1 MSAGTQAAAA
11 PVAPAPAAVPAAG
24 PAAGPA
30 VVAAQAAPGSVA
42 AVPAPALGISR
53 LLLVVTGAVAAAE
66 LPYWLGWLRS
76 TYPSLELR
84 IAMTASAERFVS
96 RVTLAGHS
104 GAEVLP
110 DRWAEDEVHARHVLW
125 TEWAEAVVVAPATLH
140 FMARLA
146 LGLADSPALLAAQC
160 TTAPVVLLPALPPGG
175 LHSAAYRAHHAA
187 LAARPNVAVL
197 PPRPGLSMTTGR
209 EDAWAPA
216 PLPDALAMVEQC
228 RRELAAAVSAPLPP
242 PASTL

>member
-1 MSAGTQAAAA
+1 MSAGTQAVAT
-11 PVAPAPAAVPAAG
+11 PVAPAPAAAPAAV
-24 PAAGPA
+24 PVADA
-30 VVAAQAAPGSVA
+30 VRAAPGSA
-42 AVPAPALGISR
+42 TAVPAPALGISR

-84 IAMTASAERFVS
+84 IGVTASAERFVS

-110 DRWAEDEVHARHVLW
+110 DRWTEDEVHARHVLW

-216 PLPDALAMVEQC
+216 PLPDALAMVEQR
-228 RRELAAAVSAPLPP
+228 RRELAAAVSVPLPP
-242 PASTL
+242 SASTL

>member
-1 MSAGTQAAAA
+1 MSAGTQAVAT
-11 PVAPAPAAVPAAG
+11 PVVPAPATVPAA
-24 PAAGPA
+24 
-30 VVAAQAAPGSVA
+30 VAAQAAPGSVA

-84 IAMTASAERFVS
+84 IGVTASAERFVS

-216 PLPDALAMVEQC
+216 PLPDALAMVEQR
-228 RRELAAAVSAPLPP
+228 RRELAAAGSVPLPT

>member
-1 MSAGTQAAAA
+1 MSAA
-11 PVAPAPAAVPAAG
+11 VAPAGSGARPVGAG
-24 PAAGPA
+24 VGGLVTAPGA
-30 VVAAQAAPGSVA
+30 VVP
-42 AVPAPALGISR
+42 VPAPPLGISR
-53 LLLVVTGAVAAAE
+53 LLLVVTGAVSAAE

-76 TYPSLELR
+76 AHPDLELR
-84 IAMTASAERFVS
+84 IGMTASAERFVS
-96 RVTLAGHS
+96 RVALAGHS
-104 GAEVLP
+104 GAEVLA

-125 TEWAEAVVVAPATLH
+125 TEWAEAVIVAPATLH
-140 FMARLA
+140 FLARLA

-175 LHSAAYRAHHAA
+175 LESAAYRAHHAA

-216 PLPDALAMVEQC
+216 PLPDALAMVEQR
-228 RRELAAAVSAPLPP
+228 RRELAAAAAAPLAAPE
-242 PASTL
+242 STL

>member
-1 MSAGTQAAAA
+1 MSAGTQAVAT
-11 PVAPAPAAVPAAG
+11 PIAPAPAAVTAAAVPAAG
-24 PAAGPA
+24 
-30 VVAAQAAPGSVA
+30 AAQAAPGSA
-42 AVPAPALGISR
+42 AAAPAPALGISR

-76 TYPSLELR
+76 TYPTLELR
-84 IAMTASAERFVS
+84 IGVTASAERFVS

-216 PLPDALAMVEQC
+216 PLPDALAMVEQR
-228 RRELAAAVSAPLPP
+228 RRELAAAVSVPLPP
-242 PASTL
+242 SVSTL

>member
-1 MSAGTQAAAA
+1 MSAGTQAVATPA
-11 PVAPAPAAVPAAG
+11 APAPATVPAA
-24 PAAGPA
+24 
-30 VVAAQAAPGSVA
+30 VAAQAAPGSVA

-84 IAMTASAERFVS
+84 IGVTASAERFVS

-187 LAARPNVAVL
+187 LAVRPNVAVL

-216 PLPDALAMVEQC
+216 PLPDALAMVEQR
-228 RRELAAAVSAPLPP
+228 RRELAAAGSVPLPP

>member
-1 MSAGTQAAAA
+1 MSAGTQAVAT
-11 PVAPAPAAVPAAG
+11 PVAPAPAAVTAAVTAAG
-24 PAAGPA
+24 
-30 VVAAQAAPGSVA
+30 AAQAAPGSA
-42 AVPAPALGISR
+42 AAAPEPALGISR

-76 TYPSLELR
+76 TYPNLELR
-84 IAMTASAERFVS
+84 IGVTASAERFVS

-216 PLPDALAMVEQC
+216 PLPDALAMVEQR
-228 RRELAAAVSAPLPP
+228 RRELAAAVSVPLPP
-242 PASTL
+242 SVSTL

>member
-1 MSAGTQAAAA
+1 MSAGTQAVAT
-11 PVAPAPAAVPAAG
+11 PVAPAPAAVPAAV
-24 PAAGPA
+24 PAAGT
-30 VVAAQAAPGSVA
+30 AQAAPGSA
-42 AVPAPALGISR
+42 AAAPAPELGISR

-84 IAMTASAERFVS
+84 IGVTASAERFVS

-216 PLPDALAMVEQC
+216 PLPDALAMVEQR
-228 RRELAAAVSAPLPP
+228 RRELAAAVSVPLPP
-242 PASTL
+242 SVSTL